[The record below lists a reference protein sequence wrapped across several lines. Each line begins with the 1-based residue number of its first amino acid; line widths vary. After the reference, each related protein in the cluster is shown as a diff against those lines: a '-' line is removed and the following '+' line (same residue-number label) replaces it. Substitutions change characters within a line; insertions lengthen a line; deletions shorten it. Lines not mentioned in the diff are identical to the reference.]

1 MKTNVIAFKDAPNNM
16 FFLSIH
22 VYLVALYGSDTWTLT
37 NKLEKQLD
45 GCYTRMLQTALN
57 IN

>member
-22 VYLVALYGSDTWTLT
+22 VYLVTLYGSDTWTLT
-37 NKLEKQLD
+37 KKLEKQLD
-45 GCYTRMLQTALN
+45 GCYTRMLQTVLN